1 MSEIDLYSE
10 IEKSNNIRSGDQE
23 FEQTWDG
30 TKSTIGYPTT
40 FFDDVVNVAGDIVEG
55 AGDLVT
61 GTAKGMPM
69 GASKAGTEIMDT
81 LTGQWYSTVAVPWMN
96 ENIPGLKDINE
107 SVNKAI
113 KPEGTAQEVG
123 AMIGEVG
130 TQIVLPGA
138 MVTKSLHG
146 ANIGSRFLTNV
157 LGYGSTEALVIP
169 AKDQG
174 LIESAITFLAQD
186 DEATK
191 ALLETLEADE
201 DLPYL
206 LQKLQRTPLLML
218 EGGVIGESI
227 SEGLNALIKYGKNS
241 PMLTSLKTGIK
252 TKFQNIGEKA
262 QQRLDQDTGGVTL
275 SAMGGGEIDK
285 VIDKTLAKFAP
296 ARGIPF
302 DKTVTDKNVRLHKM
316 RLDKVKQGVP
326 YPGGPKNERTVIKAP
341 NDSLPDFVV
350 GKITF
355 DDWIKRTEKLLTKE
369 EIMTEKDWYDDVFK
383 EFDKLAGEDQTTLR
397 KIGEAWLS
405 AQQNETPATAMTN
418 VLFIFEQFK
427 RGVPRSEVKGKGLP
441 SANKIASDII
451 YGEKITGGAGQK
463 ISDFIDSGYGKSTR
477 SIMGNSPDGGSPFV
491 VDVHTARDTGLVD
504 RKLVNHL
511 KRLGYEVPDN
521 IILDV
526 GEGGIKGPMYE
537 NRAVFGRELTEHLN
551 SISWQGKNDW
561 TPQEVQAVGWMALSN
576 KLTGEGGRGGN
587 TATAMT
593 RNTRRIS
600 MEVDPGEGSPFATK
614 FGEDYANLDDANKFD
629 INQKVTEKA
638 INFVNKEEGLNLNY
652 NVHGTGGWEL
662 YQNPST
668 VSQVISSREGAVKA
682 GAKLG
687 YLLNQTEVWVNTAK
701 EITKNPQNYGVD
713 IIETGTTKNLRNSED
728 LKSLFEKIVD
738 TDKNGLFRG
747 YQPIVVDG
755 QPGIRIIID
764 NEAIKGSPLTKA
776 QAQEYI
782 QKFASTDGDLSKIL
796 ANLNYDVKTAT
807 HEIELTKLRN
817 DWKENPNG
825 ESYRSYFS
833 DESRT
838 TTKGGTGSNIDNFG
852 SELENFFGEEIT
864 KAKGDSRTNRGADD
878 TPGLG
883 GDQDG

>member
-23 FEQTWDG
+23 YEQSWDG
-30 TKSTIGYPTT
+30 TQSTIGYPTT

-55 AGDLVT
+55 AGDVAV
-61 GTAKGMPM
+61 GVAKSLPT

-96 ENIPGLKDINE
+96 ENIPGLKSINE
-107 SVNKAI
+107 SMNKAL
-113 KPEGTAQEVG
+113 KPEGTAQEIG
-123 AMIGEVG
+123 GMIGEVG
-130 TQIVLPGA
+130 TQLILPGA
-138 MVTKSLHG
+138 MVTKSLQG

-157 LGYGSTEALVIP
+157 LGYGATEALVIP
-169 AKDQG
+169 AKEKG
-174 LIESAITFLAQD
+174 LIESAMLFLAQD
-186 DEATK
+186 NEATK

-218 EGGVIGESI
+218 EGGVIGETI
-227 SEGLNALIKYGKNS
+227 SEGLGLLIKYGKNS

-252 TKFQNIGEKA
+252 SKFQNIGEKA

-296 ARGIPF
+296 AKGIPF
-302 DKTVTDKNVRLHKM
+302 DKKVTDNNVRLHKM
-316 RLDKVKQGVP
+316 RLEKVAQGVP

-341 NDSLPDFVV
+341 NDNLPDFVV

-369 EIMTEKDWYDDVFK
+369 EIMKEKDWYDDVFK
-383 EFDKLAGEDQTTLR
+383 EFDKLAGEDQATLR

-427 RGVPRSEVKGKGLP
+427 KGVPRSEVKGKGLP

-504 RKLVNHL
+504 RKLINHL
-511 KRLGYEVPDN
+511 KRLGYKVPDN

-576 KLTGEGGRGGN
+576 KLTGEGGRSGN

-614 FGEDYANLDDANKFD
+614 FGEAYANLDDTNKFE
-629 INQKVTEKA
+629 INKKVTEKA

-652 NVHGTGGWEL
+652 NVHGTGGWDL

-728 LKSLFEKIVD
+728 LKDLFEKIVD
-738 TDKNGLFRG
+738 ADKNGLFRG

-796 ANLNYDVKTAT
+796 ANLNFDVKTAT

-833 DESRT
+833 DEART
-838 TTKGGTGSNIDNFG
+838 ATEGGTGSDIDNFG

-864 KAKGDSRTNRGADD
+864 KAKGDSQTNRGADD

>member
-23 FEQTWDG
+23 YEQSWDG
-30 TKSTIGYPTT
+30 TQSTIGYPTT

-55 AGDLVT
+55 TGDLFT
-61 GTAKGMPM
+61 GVAKGLPT
-69 GASKAGTEIMDT
+69 GASKAGMEIADT

-96 ENIPGLKDINE
+96 ENIPGLKSINE
-107 SVNKAI
+107 SMNKAL
-113 KPEGTAQEVG
+113 KPEGTAEEVG
-123 AMIGEVG
+123 GMIGEVG
-130 TQIVLPGA
+130 TQLILPGA
-138 MVTKSLHG
+138 MVTKSLQG

-157 LGYGSTEALVIP
+157 LGYGATEALVIP
-169 AKDQG
+169 AKDKG
-174 LIESAITFLAQD
+174 LIESAVSFLAQD
-186 DEATK
+186 NEATK

-227 SEGLNALIKYGKNS
+227 SEGLGALIKYGKNS

-252 TKFQNIGEKA
+252 SKFQNIGEKA

-296 ARGIPF
+296 AKGIPF
-302 DKTVTDKNVRLHKM
+302 DKKVTDNNLRLHKM
-316 RLDKVKQGVP
+316 RLDKVTQGVP

-341 NDSLPDFVV
+341 NDTLPDFVV

-511 KRLGYEVPDN
+511 KRLGYKVPDN

-576 KLTGEGGRGGN
+576 KLTGEGGRSGN

-614 FGEDYANLDDANKFD
+614 FGEAYANLDDTNKFE
-629 INQKVTEKA
+629 INKKVTEKA
-638 INFVNKEEGLNLNY
+638 ISFVNKEEGLNLNY

-713 IIETGTTKNLRNSED
+713 IIETGTTKNLRNSQD
-728 LKSLFEKIVD
+728 LKDLFEKIVD

-764 NEAIKGSPLTKA
+764 NEAIKVSPLTKA

-796 ANLNYDVKTAT
+796 ANLNFDVKTAT

-833 DESRT
+833 DEART
-838 TTKGGTGSNIDNFG
+838 TTEGGTGSDIDNFG

-864 KAKGDSRTNRGADD
+864 KAKGDSQTNRGADD

>member
-1 MSEIDLYSE
+1 
-10 IEKSNNIRSGDQE
+10 
-23 FEQTWDG
+23 
-30 TKSTIGYPTT
+30 
-40 FFDDVVNVAGDIVEG
+40 
-55 AGDLVT
+55 
-61 GTAKGMPM
+61 
-69 GASKAGTEIMDT
+69 
-81 LTGQWYSTVAVPWMN
+81 
-96 ENIPGLKDINE
+96 
-107 SVNKAI
+107 
-113 KPEGTAQEVG
+113 
-123 AMIGEVG
+123 
-130 TQIVLPGA
+130 
-138 MVTKSLHG
+138 
-146 ANIGSRFLTNV
+146 
-157 LGYGSTEALVIP
+157 
-169 AKDQG
+169 
-174 LIESAITFLAQD
+174 
-186 DEATK
+186 
-191 ALLETLEADE
+191 
-201 DLPYL
+201 
-206 LQKLQRTPLLML
+206 
-218 EGGVIGESI
+218 
-227 SEGLNALIKYGKNS
+227 
-241 PMLTSLKTGIK
+241 
-252 TKFQNIGEKA
+252 
-262 QQRLDQDTGGVTL
+262 
-275 SAMGGGEIDK
+275 
-285 VIDKTLAKFAP
+285 
-296 ARGIPF
+296 
-302 DKTVTDKNVRLHKM
+302 
-316 RLDKVKQGVP
+316 
-326 YPGGPKNERTVIKAP
+326 
-341 NDSLPDFVV
+341 
-350 GKITF
+350 
-355 DDWIKRTEKLLTKE
+355 
-369 EIMTEKDWYDDVFK
+369 
-383 EFDKLAGEDQTTLR
+383 
-397 KIGEAWLS
+397 
-405 AQQNETPATAMTN
+405 
-418 VLFIFEQFK
+418 
-427 RGVPRSEVKGKGLP
+427 
-441 SANKIASDII
+441 
-451 YGEKITGGAGQK
+451 
-463 ISDFIDSGYGKSTR
+463 
-477 SIMGNSPDGGSPFV
+477 MGNSPDGGSPFV

-511 KRLGYEVPDN
+511 KRLGYKVPDN

-551 SISWQGKNDW
+551 SIGWQGKNDW

-576 KLTGEGGRGGN
+576 KLTGEGGRSGN
-587 TATAMT
+587 TASAMA

-600 MEVDPGEGSPFATK
+600 MEVDPGEGSPFAVK
-614 FGEDYANLDDANKFD
+614 FGEDYGNLDDANKFD

-728 LKSLFEKIVD
+728 LKDLFEKIVD

-796 ANLNYDVKTAT
+796 ANLNFDVKTAT

-833 DESRT
+833 NESRT
-838 TTKGGTGSNIDNFG
+838 TTEGGTGSNIDNFG

-864 KAKGDSRTNRGADD
+864 KAKGDSQTNRGADD

>member
-1 MSEIDLYSE
+1 MSEIDLYAE

-23 FEQTWDG
+23 YEQSWDG

-40 FFDDVVNVAGDIVEG
+40 FFDDVVDVAGDIIEG
-55 AGDLVT
+55 AGDVAV
-61 GTAKGMPM
+61 GVAKGLPT
-69 GASKAGTEIMDT
+69 GASKAGMEIADT

-96 ENIPGLKDINE
+96 ENIPGLKSINQ
-107 SVNKAI
+107 SMNKAL

-130 TQIVLPGA
+130 TQIVAPGA
-138 MVTKSLHG
+138 MATKALQG

-157 LGYGSTEALVIP
+157 LGYGATEALVIP
-169 AKDQG
+169 AKDKG
-174 LIESAITFLAQD
+174 LIETAVSFLAQD

-191 ALLETLEADE
+191 ALLETLEANE

-227 SEGLNALIKYGKNS
+227 SEGLGALIKYGKNS

-252 TKFQNIGEKA
+252 SKFQSIGEKA
-262 QQRLDQDTGGVTL
+262 QKRLDEDTGGVTL
-275 SAMGGGEIDK
+275 SAMGGGEIDR

-296 ARGIPF
+296 AKGIPF
-302 DKTVTDKNVRLHKM
+302 DKTVTDNNVRLHKM
-316 RLDKVKQGVP
+316 RLEKVAQGVP

-341 NDSLPDFVV
+341 NDNLPDFVV

-369 EIMTEKDWYDDVFK
+369 EIMKEKDWYDDVFK
-383 EFDKLAGEDQTTLR
+383 EFDKLAGEDQATLR

-427 RGVPRSEVKGKGLP
+427 KGVPRSEVKGKGLP

-511 KRLGYEVPDN
+511 KRLGYKVPDN

-576 KLTGEGGRGGN
+576 KLTGEGGRSGN

-600 MEVDPGEGSPFATK
+600 MEVDPGEGSPFAKK
-614 FGEDYANLDDANKFD
+614 FGEDYGNLDDANKFD

-668 VSQVISSREGAVKA
+668 VSQVISSREGAIKA

-713 IIETGTTKNLRNSED
+713 IIETGTTKNLRNSAD
-728 LKSLFEKIVD
+728 LKDLFEKIVD

-747 YQPIVVDG
+747 YQPIIVDG

-782 QKFASTDGDLSKIL
+782 QKFASTDGDLNKIL
-796 ANLNYDVKTAT
+796 ANLNFDVKTAT

-825 ESYRSYFS
+825 ESYRSYFG
-833 DESRT
+833 DETGT
-838 TTKGGTGSNIDNFG
+838 TSEGGTGSNIDNFG
-852 SELENFFGEEIT
+852 SELENFFGEEIS
-864 KAKGDSRTNRGADD
+864 KAKGNNQTNQGADD